1 MTTIR
6 QLIQTN
12 PIKATELFA
21 KLVDTSESAI
31 KTREKLFAD
40 LREELELLSE
50 LEEKHLFPVL
60 RKHEQ
65 TKDLVADAIDDN
77 KRMRKILAELDKTP
91 RSSEEFGSK
100 VAELR
105 TVFQQHVRD
114 EKKDLLPAVLK
125 ALSDEEAQAIVES
138 IGDRKAEI
146 EEEKRSEADERRSA
160 ARQVREQAE
169 NAQQA
174 AETVVATLW
183 TGPKAAE
190 RTAQRAQDAARVGLG
205 TMAEAAQRTSDQVT
219 QAFNRAGERAHDLAQ
234 QSSQNLAVMTEAG
247 NILARGFADISQ
259 EWFSLMQAQLRRNV
273 DGFSALARCRSIA
286 DLIECQNGLMRDRLQ
301 ETIDGVRRVTAVST
315 RVADETTQ
323 TVSTQLRKNTPRR
336 AA

>member
-60 RKHEQ
+60 RKHKQ

-190 RTAQRAQDAARVGLG
+190 RTAQRAQDAARTGLG
-205 TMAEAAQRTSDQVT
+205 TMAEVAQRTSDQVIH
-219 QAFNRAGERAHDLAQ
+219 AFNRTGEQAHDLAL
-234 QSSQNLAVMTEAG
+234 QSSQSLAVMTEAG
-247 NILARGFADISQ
+247 NILTRGFADISR
-259 EWFSLMQAQLRRNV
+259 EWFSLMQAQLQRNV
-273 DGFSALARCRSIA
+273 DGFTALARCRSIP
-286 DLIECQNGLMRDRLQ
+286 DLIELQSELVRDRLQ
-301 ETIDGVRRVTAVST
+301 ETIDGVRRIATVST
-315 RVADETTQ
+315 RVADQATQ
-323 TVSTQLRKNTPRR
+323 TISTQLPKNPPRR